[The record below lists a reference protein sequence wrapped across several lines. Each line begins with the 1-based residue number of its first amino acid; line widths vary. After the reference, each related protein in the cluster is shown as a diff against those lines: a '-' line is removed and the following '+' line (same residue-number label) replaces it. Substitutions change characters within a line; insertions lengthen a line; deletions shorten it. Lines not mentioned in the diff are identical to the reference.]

1 MILHMIYLY
10 LGLAGIVG
18 GLLGGMGMGGGTL
31 LIPILTFL
39 FDIAQ
44 KNAQAI
50 NLICFIPM
58 AIIALIIHAKNGLL
72 KFKGLL
78 PLVISAVGSS
88 IGAVFLLKLI
98 ERDLQTKLFGGF
110 LIFLALSRF
119 YNLIKKSKQKNIEK
133 N

>member
-1 MILHMIYLY
+1 MIYFY
-10 LGLAGIVG
+10 LALAGIVG

-58 AIIALIIHAKNGLL
+58 AIIALIIHHKNGLI
-72 KFKGLL
+72 KTKGLL
-78 PLVISAVGSS
+78 PLVISAVASS
-88 IGAVFLLKLI
+88 IGAVFLVKLVKS
-98 ERDLQTKLFGGF
+98 DLQTKLFGGF

-119 YNLIKKSKQKNIEK
+119 YNLFKKSKKK
-133 N
+133 KV